1 MFVYVHSCVQIHC
14 YREKNFAKTK
24 AFINSGVNQAVK
36 KTQKV
41 VPRQRLLHPLRSIST
56 DSPQYFENEDK
67 TEHKCYL
74 NGGMFVNGN

>member
-1 MFVYVHSCVQIHC
+1 MYIAVYKYIVIARRTLQKQSI
-14 YREKNFAKTK
+14 R
-24 AFINSGVNQAVK
+24 NSGVNQVVK
-36 KTQKV
+36 TPQKV